1 MNEQIPHDKGLDNTV
16 DLLKKGY
23 TFIKCNVDSY
33 QSDIFETHL
42 LGQKVVCI
50 SGKEAAKMFYD
61 SERFKR
67 QGAVPKRVQKTLF
80 GLNAIQGMDGEA
92 HAHRKLLFMSLM
104 TPPHQKYLAKLTIEK
119 LEERISKWENSDE
132 VVLFNEV
139 KEILCWVACYWA
151 GVPLTESEAKD
162 KADDFSDMVDA
173 FGGIGPRYWKGRKSR
188 SKTEDWIKEIIKDL
202 RAGKFKAEEE
212 SPLYE
217 IAFHKDLYGNQLDD
231 QIAAIELINVIRP
244 IIAISTFIT
253 FAALALHE
261 HPECKDV
268 LLKGN
273 NNDLEMFVQEVRR
286 YYPFTPFLGARV
298 KKNFTWNHYEFKED
312 TLVLLDIYG
321 TNHDARIWDNPYE
334 FRPERFENWDKNLFD
349 FIPQGGG
356 ETAKGHRCPGENIT
370 IEIMKVSVDF
380 LINKIEFQVPK
391 QDLSYSIVKMPT
403 LPESGFIMN
412 NVKRKYNK

>member
-1 MNEQIPHDKGLDNTV
+1 
-16 DLLKKGY
+16 
-23 TFIKCNVDSY
+23 
-33 QSDIFETHL
+33 
-42 LGQKVVCI
+42 
-50 SGKEAAKMFYD
+50 
-61 SERFKR
+61 
-67 QGAVPKRVQKTLF
+67 
-80 GLNAIQGMDGEA
+80 
-92 HAHRKLLFMSLM
+92 
-104 TPPHQKYLAKLTIEK
+104 
-119 LEERISKWENSDE
+119 
-132 VVLFNEV
+132 
-139 KEILCWVACYWA
+139 
-151 GVPLTESEAKD
+151 
-162 KADDFSDMVDA
+162 
-173 FGGIGPRYWKGRKSR
+173 
-188 SKTEDWIKEIIKDL
+188 
-202 RAGKFKAEEE
+202 
-212 SPLYE
+212 
-217 IAFHKDLYGNQLDD
+217 LDD

-244 IIAISTFIT
+244 IVAISTFIT

-273 NNDLEMFVQEVRR
+273 DNDLEMFVQEVRR

-380 LINKIEFQVPK
+380 LINKIEFKVPK

-412 NVKRKYNK
+412 NVKRKHNK